1 MEKSRTIRQHK
12 RKAALLLG
20 LEYCDVNWLFLG
32 LELGW
37 EEGPPSWSLPGTEER
52 DDPSGQKRP
61 GRAMDSSVMSEVPP

>member
-37 EEGPPSWSLPGTEER
+37 EEGPLLPVPARHGGERCPLGTEEA
-52 DDPSGQKRP
+52 RP
-61 GRAMDSSVMSEVPP
+61 GNGF